1 MWSPRWVDVISLA
14 RSVTSPQAT
23 PVPGVYENE
32 FTTFFAMFSNI
43 QFEFISRETQ
53 ASANSSPTVTL
64 TLSEGTSVNKES
76 KLYLPFK

>member
-1 MWSPRWVDVISLA
+1 MWAPRWVNVISLA

-23 PVPGVYENE
+23 PAPGLNENE
-32 FTTFFAMFSNI
+32 FTTFFSMFSNI
-43 QFEFISRETQ
+43 PFEFISQETK

-76 KLYLPFK
+76 QFYLPFK